1 MPFEII
7 RDDIT
12 RSNMEAIVCP
22 SGEDMVPS
30 GGVSQAIF
38 SAAGPRLLR
47 EVRKVGHCPTGGA
60 VVTRGHDLHAKY
72 IIHTAGPRW
81 KDGASG
87 EEEALRS
94 CYRSCLALAE
104 QESIGSVAFP
114 LIASGSF
121 GYPKA
126 RAIRVATE
134 EIGAFLLQHEDIH
147 VQLVI
152 FDMEAYRAGSAMFKR
167 ISSFVDENYVSHQYS
182 QGDRARL
189 AEAMA
194 EAGVTETPL
203 LRSEPVV
210 VRPQLGGKRAAI
222 CPGCMAPVRSGMRF
236 CGQCGRKLE
245 EIREFAPAAAAPAPE
260 AREEATVLYSAA
272 PKKDVKKLWPQ
283 TPAAPAPIKAKAPAA
298 RTLESRL
305 QHLSDPFSTY
315 LLHLID
321 LSGKTDAEVY
331 KKANIDRKL
340 FSKIR
345 SNPNY
350 QPKKTTALA
359 LAVALELNID
369 DTADLLQRAGYAL
382 SPANKFDLI
391 ISWFIENGNYNIFE
405 INEALF
411 CFEQQLL
418 GA

>member
-12 RSNMEAIVCP
+12 RSAMEAIVCP

-30 GGVSQAIF
+30 GGVSHAIF

-47 EVRKVGHCPTGGA
+47 EVRKVGLCPTGGA
-60 VVTRGHDLHAKY
+60 VLTRGHELPAKY

-81 KDGASG
+81 QGGGSG
-87 EEEALRS
+87 EEDALRS
-94 CYRSCLALAE
+94 CYRSCLTLAE
-104 QESIGSVAFP
+104 QEGISSVAFP

-134 EIGAFLLQHEDIH
+134 EIGAFLLEHEEIH

-152 FDMEAYRAGSAMFKR
+152 FDVEAYRAGSTMFQK
-167 ISSFVDENYVSHQYS
+167 ISSFVDENYVAQ
-182 QGDRARL
+182 
-189 AEAMA
+189 AECASSRSLLLDAMA

-203 LRSEPVV
+203 LRSTPVV
-210 VRPQLGGKRAAI
+210 VRPRLGGERAAI
-222 CPGCMAPVRSGMRF
+222 CPRCMAPVRPGMRF
-236 CGQCGRKLE
+236 CGQCGNKLE
-245 EIREFAPAAAAPAPE
+245 EPVTEYSPAPTAAPAPAKGQE
-260 AREEATVLYSAA
+260 DTVLYSLA
-272 PKKDVKKLWPQ
+272 PKKEAKKLWPKLD
-283 TPAAPAPIKAKAPAA
+283 APAPAPQA
-298 RTLESRL
+298 RTLEGRL

-369 DTADLLQRAGYAL
+369 DTADLLRRAGYAL

-391 ISWFIENGNYNIFE
+391 ISWFIETGNYNIFE

-411 CFEQQLL
+411 CFDQQLL